1 MNISPRLQSNEEKK
15 SNEEKNDSL
24 DEYKSVSE
32 GEFKEDILNK
42 NKQEQEELSSESDK
56 NYIIFPDGERK
67 QFDEID
73 NVLLKK
79 YKNFLTK

>member
-32 GEFKEDILNK
+32 GEFKEDILIQ

-56 NYIIFPDGERK
+56 NYIMFPDGERK

>member
-67 QFDEID
+67 
-73 NVLLKK
+73 
-79 YKNFLTK
+79 